1 MKDIKITKKNR
12 NDNKKS
18 LRVVFNIIQAVSL
31 SVFLV
36 MGMILIVATGK
47 YGVGTSGVKAEIKN
61 RIQAMNKKAAEY
73 SKLVLNKD
81 AYKDMKCESQLVGL
95 SNLQKKYIDNKDSNY
110 MFTFKVDNLGKIDY
124 SNGSAGKGYKVTTRG
139 EMHYFQNRNSTS
151 FIFDKKKLYND
162 AIEQFFYRT
171 QYGKNKRKS
180 MISILKKIYPYDKMI
195 LDFYSYEGEIICSVS
210 FDESYRDKMFKK
222 LSGKKIGGIK
232 VADDNSLWVEAMFS
246 MDLDSSGTSPFTGE
260 FKSAML
266 EICNESELLRG
277 NLRFAVHSVKQ
288 RNNRCYV
295 DAVQYT
301 KGNDSYGYKITG
313 DIRRYLRSGDDFY
326 YLCWYDANA
335 KSVSFATYISGILL
349 LISSIGIAVMAKT
362 SKSEN
367 GKPGCFYRIP
377 MDIAI
382 FMVGIAV
389 SIALTVLVNTDQDE
403 IKNLIK
409 YGFTNIITVCI
420 TAGSIA
426 GIIFTVFYTS
436 FCAQLKDNAVINN
449 MFITKLIMYMAKA
462 VKSLLLMVR
471 TSVFVFA
478 VYWAAGII
486 ECILAV
492 YGGSEVAFFTVIIA
506 KILGTIILARVL
518 RDVSRLHTGIKRM
531 AAGDINGKIKTEDM
545 LMPVKNEAE
554 CLNSI
559 GDGMK
564 KAVDAQIKSERMKTE
579 LITNVSHD
587 IKTPVTAIISYVDL
601 LKKEDL
607 KNENAV
613 GYVEVLER
621 QSERLKNLI
630 YDLLDLSKASTG
642 NVDVNMAELDLPV
655 FVEQSLG
662 EYIPKME
669 KRNLT
674 PVVKFKM
681 DDDKKNRLKIRADG
695 RHLSRV
701 FDNIFQNI
709 CKYAMENTR
718 VYIDVELSEGKY
730 EYSKEFS
737 DKVII
742 SVKNMSEQSLNIS
755 GDELTE
761 RFVRGDKSRNTEGS
775 GLGLSIAKSLMKLQD
790 GSLDVI
796 IDGDL
801 FKVVI
806 TLNGMVGD

>member
-12 NDNKKS
+12 NGHKKS
-18 LRVVFNIIQAVSL
+18 LRVLFNIIQAVSL

-36 MGMILIVATGK
+36 MGMILTVATGK

-73 SKLVLNKD
+73 SKIVLNKD
-81 AYKDMKCESQLVGL
+81 AYKDMECKYELGGL

-110 MFTFKVDNLGKIDY
+110 MFTFKVDNLGKIDNN
-124 SNGSAGKGYKVTTRG
+124 NGSAGKGYKVTTSG
-139 EMHYFQNRNSTS
+139 EVNYFQNRGNTS
-151 FIFDKKKLYND
+151 FMFDKKKLYND
-162 AIEQFFYRT
+162 AIEYFLNRT
-171 QYGKNKRKS
+171 QYGKSKRKN

-195 LDFYSYEGEIICSVS
+195 LDFYSYEGEMVCSVS
-210 FDESYRDKMFKK
+210 FDGSYRDKMFKK

-232 VADDNSLWVEAMFS
+232 VTDDNSLWVEAIFS

-266 EICNESELLRG
+266 ETCDESELLRG

-288 RNNRCYV
+288 RNKRCYV
-295 DAVQYT
+295 YAVQYGKDT
-301 KGNDSYGYKITG
+301 YSYKITG
-313 DIRRYLRSGDDFY
+313 DIRRDLRSGDDLY
-326 YLCWYDANA
+326 YLCWYDVNA
-335 KSVSFATYISGILL
+335 RRVSFATYISGILL
-349 LISSIGIAVMAKT
+349 LISSIGIAVMARV
-362 SKSEN
+362 SKNES
-367 GKPGCFYRIP
+367 GKLCFFYRIP
-377 MDIAI
+377 MDVAL
-382 FMVGIAV
+382 FVAGIAV

-436 FCAQLKDNAVINN
+436 FCAQLKDSAIINN
-449 MFITKLIMYMAKA
+449 MFITKLIMSVVRA
-462 VKSLLLMVR
+462 VKSLLSMVK

-478 VYWAAGII
+478 LYWAAGII

-506 KILGTIILARVL
+506 KIIGTIILARVL
-518 RDVSRLHTGIKRM
+518 RDVSKLHAGIKRM

-559 GDGMK
+559 GEGMK

-607 KNENAV
+607 KNENVA
-613 GYVEVLER
+613 GYVEVLDR

-642 NVDVNMAELDLPV
+642 NVDVNMAELDLSV

-718 VYIDVELSEGKY
+718 VYIDVELSEEKS
-730 EYSKEFS
+730 ENNKEFT

-742 SVKNMSEQSLNIS
+742 SVKNMSEQPLNIS

-790 GSLDVI
+790 GNLDVI

-806 TLNGMVGD
+806 TLNGMVSD

>member
-12 NDNKKS
+12 NGHKKS
-18 LRVVFNIIQAVSL
+18 LRVLFNIIQAVSL

-36 MGMILIVATGK
+36 MGMILTVATGK

-73 SKLVLNKD
+73 SKIVLNKD
-81 AYKDMKCESQLVGL
+81 AYKDMECKYELGGL

-110 MFTFKVDNLGKIDY
+110 MFTFKVDNLGKIDNN
-124 SNGSAGKGYKVTTRG
+124 NGSAGKGYKVTTSG
-139 EMHYFQNRNSTS
+139 EMNYFQNRGNTS
-151 FIFDKKKLYND
+151 FMFDKKKLYND
-162 AIEQFFYRT
+162 AIEYFLNRT
-171 QYGKNKRKS
+171 QYGKSKRKN
-180 MISILKKIYPYDKMI
+180 MISILKKIYPYEKMI
-195 LDFYSYEGEIICSVS
+195 LDFYSYEGEMVCSVS
-210 FDESYRDKMFKK
+210 FDGSYRDKMFKK

-232 VADDNSLWVEAMFS
+232 VTDDNSLWVEAIFS

-266 EICNESELLRG
+266 ETCDESELLRG

-288 RNNRCYV
+288 QNKRCYV
-295 DAVQYT
+295 YAVQYGKDT
-301 KGNDSYGYKITG
+301 YSYKITG
-313 DIRRYLRSGDDFY
+313 DIRRDLRSGDDLY

-349 LISSIGIAVMAKT
+349 LISSIGIAVMARV
-362 SKSEN
+362 SKNES
-367 GKPGCFYRIP
+367 GKLGFFYRIP
-377 MDIAI
+377 MDVAL
-382 FMVGIAV
+382 FVAGIAV
-389 SIALTVLVNTDQDE
+389 SIALTVVINTDQDE

-426 GIIFTVFYTS
+426 GVIFTVCYTS
-436 FCAQLKDNAVINN
+436 FCAQLKDSAVINN
-449 MFITKLIMYMAKA
+449 MFITKLIMFVVRA
-462 VKSLLLMVR
+462 VKSLLSMVK
-471 TSVFVFA
+471 TSVFVF
-478 VYWAAGII
+478 VLYWAAGII

-506 KILGTIILARVL
+506 KIIGTIIIARVL
-518 RDVSRLHTGIKRM
+518 RDVSRLHAGIKRM

-545 LMPVKNEAE
+545 LTLVKNEAE

-559 GDGMK
+559 GEGMK

-607 KNENAV
+607 KNENAA
-613 GYVEVLER
+613 GYVEVLDR

-718 VYIDVELSEGKY
+718 VYIDVELSEEKS
-730 EYSKEFS
+730 ENNKEFP

-742 SVKNMSEQSLNIS
+742 SVKNMSEQPLNIS

-790 GSLDVI
+790 GNLDVI

-806 TLNGMVGD
+806 TLNGMVSD

>member
-12 NDNKKS
+12 NGHKKS
-18 LRVVFNIIQAVSL
+18 LRVLFNIIQAVSL

-36 MGMILIVATGK
+36 MGMILTVATGK

-73 SKLVLNKD
+73 SKIVLNKD
-81 AYKDMKCESQLVGL
+81 AYKDMECKYELGGL

-110 MFTFKVDNLGKIDY
+110 MFTFKVDNLGKIDNN
-124 SNGSAGKGYKVTTRG
+124 NGSAGKGYKVTTSG
-139 EMHYFQNRNSTS
+139 EMNYFQNRGNTS
-151 FIFDKKKLYND
+151 FMFDKKKLYND
-162 AIEQFFYRT
+162 AIEYFLNRT
-171 QYGKNKRKS
+171 QYGKSKRKN
-180 MISILKKIYPYDKMI
+180 MIFILKKIYPYEKMI
-195 LDFYSYEGEIICSVS
+195 LDFYSYEGEMVCSVS
-210 FDESYRDKMFKK
+210 FDGSYRDKMFKK

-232 VADDNSLWVEAMFS
+232 VTDDNSLWVEAIFS

-266 EICNESELLRG
+266 ETCDESELLRG

-288 RNNRCYV
+288 RNKRCYV
-295 DAVQYT
+295 YAVQYGKDT
-301 KGNDSYGYKITG
+301 YSYKITG
-313 DIRRYLRSGDDFY
+313 DIRRDLRSGDDLY

-349 LISSIGIAVMAKT
+349 LISSIGIAVMARV
-362 SKSEN
+362 SKNES
-367 GKPGCFYRIP
+367 GKLGFFYRIP
-377 MDIAI
+377 MDVAL
-382 FMVGIAV
+382 FVAGIAV

-426 GIIFTVFYTS
+426 GVIFTVCYTS
-436 FCAQLKDNAVINN
+436 FCAQLKDSAVINN
-449 MFITKLIMYMAKA
+449 MFITKLIMFVVRA
-462 VKSLLLMVR
+462 VKSLLSMVK
-471 TSVFVFA
+471 TSVFVF
-478 VYWAAGII
+478 VLYWAAGII

-506 KILGTIILARVL
+506 KIIGTIIIARVL
-518 RDVSRLHTGIKRM
+518 RDVSRLHAGIKRM

-545 LMPVKNEAE
+545 LTLVKNEAE

-559 GDGMK
+559 GEGMK

-607 KNENAV
+607 KNENAA
-613 GYVEVLER
+613 GYVEVLDR

-718 VYIDVELSEGKY
+718 VYIDVELSEKKS
-730 EYSKEFS
+730 ENSKEFS
-737 DKVII
+737 DEVII

-790 GSLDVI
+790 GNLDVI

-806 TLNGMVGD
+806 TLNGMVSD